1 MLRADRGFVWDT
13 KPVDLIGQPLGL
25 LGWDGFTQTKPVS
38 VTEQL
43 ALKPPFASSFY

>member
-13 KPVDLIGQPLGL
+13 KPVVLIGQPLGL
-25 LGWDGFTQTKPVS
+25 LGWDGFQVETKPVS

-43 ALKPPFASSFY
+43 ALKPPFASSL